1 MQFTKAHE
9 QQLAEIKTLAHEL
22 DRRVQESL
30 GQLEHIKESQDE
42 ALLRVGY
49 PEAIPQAGAQD
60 ARRASPAI
68 DGNGSETI
76 LGFVHIPKTAGGT
89 VTSMFAAAYSRQ
101 AINKV
106 GNYTRGPA
114 KTERKIAKGAE
125 FWENWQAKGGRVSVG
140 HTPYGLF
147 RIHLPANTRYMT
159 FLREPVD
166 RVLSHYYR
174 HIHIQDPRRA
184 ARYVAEPWSPELGGK
199 VRAVSLEQ
207 ALVEMRLPQL
217 SNLSTRFLC
226 GHPSPLGELPATALD
241 DAKANLREFDFVGIQ
256 ERFEES
262 LVLLRRMLG
271 LSSIPYE
278 DRHVSQEGHRPTVD
292 EIPDEQR
299 ALIEEY
305 NALDAELYRFGSELF
320 EEAVAGADESFAA
333 DVEALRAQSAVE
345 REEEWRKTRD
355 AADG

>member
-1 MQFTKAHE
+1 MQFTEAHE
-9 QQLAEIKTLAHEL
+9 QQLAEIKTLAHGL

-30 GQLEHIKESQDE
+30 GQLEQIKERQDE
-42 ALLRVGY
+42 ALRRVGH
-49 PEAIPQAGAQD
+49 PESIPQD
-60 ARRASPAI
+60 ARRASPAG
-68 DGNGSETI
+68 DGNGSEPI

-89 VTSMFAAAYSRQ
+89 VTSMFAAAYTRKGIS
-101 AINKV
+101 KV
-106 GNYTRGPA
+106 GNYTRGPE

-125 FWENWQAKGGRVSVG
+125 FWENWQRKGGRVSVG
-140 HTPYGLF
+140 HTPFGLF
-147 RIHLPANTRYMT
+147 REHLPANTRYMT

-184 ARYVAEPWSPELGGK
+184 ARYVAEPWNAEEGGK

-226 GHPSPLGELPATALD
+226 GHRSPLGALPATAVD
-241 DAKANLREFDFVGIQ
+241 DAKENVREFAFVGIQ

-305 NALDAELYRFGSELF
+305 NALDAELYRFGRELF
-320 EEAVAGADESFAA
+320 EEAVAAADESFAA
-333 DVEALRAQSAVE
+333 DVEKLRAQSAAE
-345 REEEWRKTRD
+345 REEEWRKARD
-355 AADG
+355 AADR